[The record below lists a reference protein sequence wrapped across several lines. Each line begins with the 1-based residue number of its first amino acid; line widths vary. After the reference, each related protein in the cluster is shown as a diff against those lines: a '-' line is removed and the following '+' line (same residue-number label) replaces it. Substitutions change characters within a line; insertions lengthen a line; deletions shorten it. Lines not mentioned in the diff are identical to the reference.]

1 MEEKKDYFTEAKKEE
16 QPIQSQPQQNK
27 ALEMLEITN
36 RLSHVGIANLE
47 KIALL
52 QEILKEQKKSQD
64 ILIDFGKKLFAE
76 LKELK
81 PKETKK

>member
-1 MEEKKDYFTEAKKEE
+1 MEKEDYFTEQKE
-16 QPIQSQPQQNK
+16 QPIQPSQPQAPVQPTWEQM
-27 ALEMLEITN
+27 AN
-36 RLSHVGIANLE
+36 RLSHTGIANLE

-52 QEILKEQKKSQD
+52 QEILKEQKKNQD